1 MKALEAN
8 SERLALACECAWKSF
23 LKEFSR
29 VSYGECRQASKATA
43 KIDALN
49 ALAILSMND
58 GYCRPEFLKEEEEN
72 ADGTARIEIVDGR
85 HPTLDAK
92 MVDKFVPNSAS
103 LGGQSNE
110 SNNNNNNTRCRRAII
125 LTGPNMGGKSCFAR
139 QVALIAIL
147 AHIGSY
153 VPAQS
158 CRLSVLDGIY
168 TRAGAADNLALGQ
181 STFFQEMS
189 ETSAILKSCTKKS
202 LVVLDELGRGTSTS
216 DGIALASATL
226 RMLVEKVQCATVFV
240 THFSNLAKQFKESNA
255 CDVFCCFPAY
265 MKTNDVKDS
274 KRITFLYTLEEGVAH
289 RSFGLNVASMA
300 GIPGK
305 VLEVAEKKSLAFEE
319 NDSQISA
326 VNNAVTDGMIRE
338 ALLETSNVAE
348 IEKTQRALRLC
359 L

>member
-1 MKALEAN
+1 
-8 SERLALACECAWKSF
+8 
-23 LKEFSR
+23 
-29 VSYGECRQASKATA
+29 
-43 KIDALN
+43 
-49 ALAILSMND
+49 
-58 GYCRPEFLKEEEEN
+58 
-72 ADGTARIEIVDGR
+72 
-85 HPTLDAK
+85 
-92 MVDKFVPNSAS
+92 
-103 LGGQSNE
+103 
-110 SNNNNNNTRCRRAII
+110 
-125 LTGPNMGGKSCFAR
+125 
-139 QVALIAIL
+139 
-147 AHIGSY
+147 
-153 VPAQS
+153 
-158 CRLSVLDGIY
+158 
-168 TRAGAADNLALGQ
+168 
-181 STFFQEMS
+181 MS

-348 IEKTQRALRLC
+348 IEKTQRVLRLC